1 MSAVTAVPELIA
13 RAATDLTT
21 IASTLDAAHLAAA
34 APTGSVLPAAA
45 DEVSAGIAQLFA
57 RHGQEYQGLAGK
69 VEQYQQQFVQHLTS
83 AAGAYG
89 TAEAAN
95 ASLLAPAA
103 AAAAGLPSLDQL
115 LADVG
120 PILFQALAYAYY
132 ALFLLLIP
140 IYGAL
145 LLYLPLAFAG
155 SLLGI

>member
-34 APTGSVLPAAA
+34 APTASVLPAAA
-45 DEVSAGIAQLFA
+45 DEVSAGIAQLFSQ
-57 RHGQEYQGLAGK
+57 HGQEYQGLAGR
-69 VEQYQQQFVQHLTS
+69 VEQYQQQFMQHLTS

-95 ASLLAPAA
+95 ASLLSPAA
-103 AAAAGLPSLDQL
+103 ATAAGLPSLDQL
-115 LADVG
+115 LADVT
-120 PILFQALAYAYY
+120 PILFQTLAYAYY

-145 LLYLPLAFAG
+145 LLYLPLAFVG